1 MATFAVV
8 YTFADNEAVR
18 LETRPRHREYLKTL
32 LDAGNIALS
41 GPFVDDTGAL
51 LIIEADSRAEVE
63 SFLAND
69 PYRDA
74 GVVDNAMI
82 KEWNIVMRGGQ

>member
-18 LETRPRHREYLKTL
+18 LETRPKHREYLKTL
-32 LDAGNIALS
+32 LDAGNIVLS

-51 LIIEADSRAEVE
+51 LVIEADSREEVE
-63 SFLAND
+63 GFLAND

-74 GVVDNAMI
+74 GVVDNAMV
-82 KEWNIVMRGGQ
+82 KEWNIVMRGPQ

>member
-1 MATFAVV
+1 MATFAIV

-18 LETRPRHREYLKTL
+18 LETRPKHREYLKTL
-32 LDAGNIALS
+32 LDAGNIVMS

-51 LIIEADSRAEVE
+51 LVVEAESMSQVE
-63 SFLAND
+63 EFIAND

-74 GVVDNAMI
+74 GVVDNATV

>member
-32 LDAGNIALS
+32 LDAGNIVLS
-41 GPFVDDTGAL
+41 GPFLDDTGAL
-51 LIIEADSRAEVE
+51 LVLEASSQEEVE
-63 SFLAND
+63 GFLAAD

-74 GVVDNAMI
+74 GVVLNAVV
-82 KEWNIVMRGGQ
+82 KEWNIVMRGAE

>member
-18 LETRPRHREYLKTL
+18 LETRPKHREYLKTL
-32 LDAGNIALS
+32 LEAGNIVLS
-41 GPFVDDTGAL
+41 GPFVDDSGAL
-51 LIIEADSRAEVE
+51 LVLEAPDRETVE
-63 SFLAND
+63 GFLAND
-69 PYRDA
+69 PYKDA
-74 GVVDNAMI
+74 GVVASALV

>member
-18 LETRPRHREYLKTL
+18 LETRPKHREYLKTL
-32 LDAGNIALS
+32 LDAGNIVLS

-51 LIIEADSRAEVE
+51 LVIEADSREEVE
-63 SFLAND
+63 GFLAND
-69 PYRDA
+69 PYLDA
-74 GVVDNAMI
+74 GVVDNAMV

>member
-18 LETRPRHREYLKTL
+18 LETRPKHREYLKGL
-32 LDAGNIALS
+32 LESGNIVLS
-41 GPFVDDTGAL
+41 GPFLDDTGAL
-51 LIIEADSRAEVE
+51 LVIEAESRAQVDE
-63 SFLAND
+63 FLAND

-74 GVVDNAMI
+74 GVVDNAMV

>member
-1 MATFAVV
+1 LATFAVV

-18 LETRPRHREYLKTL
+18 LETRPKHREYLKGL
-32 LDAGNIALS
+32 LDAGKIALS

-51 LIIEADSRAEVE
+51 LVIEADSLAEVE

-69 PYRDA
+69 PYRAA
-74 GVVDNAMI
+74 GVVDNALVR
-82 KEWNIVMRGGQ
+82 EWNIVMRGGQ

>member
-1 MATFAVV
+1 V
-8 YTFADNEAVR
+8 
-18 LETRPRHREYLKTL
+18 
-32 LDAGNIALS
+32 LS

-51 LIIEADSRAEVE
+51 LVLEAESREQVE
-63 SFLAND
+63 EFLAND

-74 GVVDNAMI
+74 GVVDNALI

>member
-18 LETRPRHREYLKTL
+18 LETRPKHREYLKTL
-32 LDAGNIALS
+32 LDAGNIVLS

-51 LIIEADSRAEVE
+51 LVIEADSREEVE
-63 SFLAND
+63 GFLAND

-74 GVVDNAMI
+74 GVVDNAMV

>member
-18 LETRPRHREYLKTL
+18 LATRPKHREYLKTL
-32 LDAGNIALS
+32 LDAGNIVLS
-41 GPFVDDTGAL
+41 GPFLDDSGAL
-51 LIIEADSRAEVE
+51 LVVKAESREQVE
-63 SFLAND
+63 EFLAND

-74 GVVDNAMI
+74 GVVDNALV

>member
-18 LETRPRHREYLKTL
+18 LETRPKHREYLKGL

-41 GPFVDDTGAL
+41 GPFVDDSGAL
-51 LIIEADSRAEVE
+51 LVIEAESLAEVE
-63 SFLAND
+63 GFLAND
-69 PYRDA
+69 PYRAA
-74 GVVDNAMI
+74 GVVDNALVR
-82 KEWNIVMRGGQ
+82 EWNIVMRGGQ

>member
-18 LETRPRHREYLKTL
+18 LETRPKHREYLKGL
-32 LDAGNIALS
+32 LEAGNIVMS
-41 GPFVDDTGAL
+41 GPFLDDTGAL
-51 LIIEADSRAEVE
+51 LVIEAESREQVDE
-63 SFLAND
+63 FLAND

-74 GVVDNAMI
+74 GVVDNALV

>member
-32 LDAGNIALS
+32 LDSGNIALS

>member
-18 LETRPRHREYLKTL
+18 LETRPKHREYLKGL

-41 GPFVDDTGAL
+41 GPFVDDSGAL
-51 LIIEADSRAEVE
+51 LVFEAESLAEVE

-69 PYRDA
+69 PYRAA
-74 GVVDNAMI
+74 GVVDNALI
-82 KEWNIVMRGGQ
+82 REWNIVMRGGQ